1 MPKHLAIA
9 GNIGAGK
16 STLAKQIGKY
26 YNWRV
31 ELESV
36 DENPYLKDFY
46 DDMKKWSFH
55 LQIHFLNS
63 RFEQIRK
70 LAQLNENIIQDRSIY
85 EDAHIFAKNLFDSGM
100 MEKREYNNYFA
111 LYSSM
116 IDFIK
121 PPDLLIYLRADIPT
135 LIKRIEI
142 RSRDYESGIRLDYLK
157 NLNLYYEEWIANYD
171 LGKLLII
178 DVNNID
184 FVKNPEDLSEI
195 LNKVDRELFGM
206 FNQ

>member
-1 MPKHLAIA
+1 MPKHIAVA

-16 STLAKQIGKY
+16 STLAEQIGKY

-36 DENPYLKDFY
+36 EENPYLKDFY

-63 RFEQIRK
+63 RFEQTRK
-70 LAQLNENIIQDRSIY
+70 LAQLNENIVQDRSIY
-85 EDAHIFAKNLFDSGM
+85 EDAHIFAKNLHESGL

-121 PPDLLIYLRADIPT
+121 APDLLIYLRADIPT
-135 LIKRIEI
+135 LIKRIEM

-157 NLNLYYEEWIANYD
+157 NLNHYYEEWISNYD

-184 FVKNPEDLSEI
+184 FVKKLDDLSEI
-195 LNKVDRELFGM
+195 LTKVDRELFGM
-206 FNQ
+206 FN

>member
-1 MPKHLAIA
+1 MPKHIAVA

-16 STLAKQIGKY
+16 STLAEQIGKY

-36 DENPYLKDFY
+36 EENPYLKDFY

-63 RFEQIRK
+63 RFEQTRK
-70 LAQLNENIIQDRSIY
+70 LAQLNENIVQDRSIY
-85 EDAHIFAKNLFDSGM
+85 EDAHIFAKNLHESGL

-121 PPDLLIYLRADIPT
+121 APDLLIYLRADIPT
-135 LIKRIEI
+135 LIKRIEM

-157 NLNLYYEEWIANYD
+157 NLNHYYEEWISNYD

-184 FVKNPEDLSEI
+184 FVKKPDDLSEI
-195 LNKVDRELFGM
+195 LTKVDRELFGM
-206 FNQ
+206 FN

>member
-16 STLAKQIGKY
+16 STLAKEIGKY
-26 YNWRV
+26 YKWRV

-36 DENPYLKDFY
+36 ENNPYLKDFY
-46 DDMKKWSFH
+46 EDMKKWSFH

-63 RFEQIRK
+63 RFEQIR
-70 LAQLNENIIQDRSIY
+70 QLSNLNQSIIQDRSIY
-85 EDAHIFAKNLFDSGM
+85 EDAHIFAKNLHDSGF
-100 MEKREYNNYFA
+100 MEDREYQNYFA

-121 PPDLLIYLRADIPT
+121 APDLLIYLRADVPT
-135 LIKRIEI
+135 LIRRIEM
-142 RSRDYESGIRLDYLK
+142 RSRDYESGIRLDYLQ
-157 NLNLYYEEWIANYD
+157 NLNRYYEEWISSYQG
-171 LGKLLII
+171 GKLLII

-184 FVKNPEDLSEI
+184 FVKNQEDLAQI
-195 LNKVDRELFGM
+195 LSKVDRELFGI
-206 FNQ
+206 FN

>member
-1 MPKHLAIA
+1 MPKHIAVA

-16 STLAKQIGKY
+16 STLAEQIGKY

-36 DENPYLKDFY
+36 EENPYLKDFY

-63 RFEQIRK
+63 RFEQTRK
-70 LAQLNENIIQDRSIY
+70 LAQLNENIVQDRSIY
-85 EDAHIFAKNLFDSGM
+85 EDAHIFAKNLHESGL

-121 PPDLLIYLRADIPT
+121 APDLLIYLRADIPT
-135 LIKRIEI
+135 LIKRIEM

-157 NLNLYYEEWIANYD
+157 NLNHYYEEWISNYN

-184 FVKNPEDLSEI
+184 FVKKQDDLSEI
-195 LNKVDRELFGM
+195 LTKVDRELFGM
-206 FNQ
+206 FN

>member
-1 MPKHLAIA
+1 MPKHIAIA

-16 STLAKQIGKY
+16 STLAEKIGKY

-36 DENPYLKDFY
+36 EENPYLRDFY
-46 DDMKKWSFH
+46 DDMNKWSFH
-55 LQIHFLNS
+55 LQVHFLNS
-63 RFEQIRK
+63 RFEQTRR
-70 LAQLNENIIQDRSIY
+70 LSQLNENIVQDRSIY
-85 EDAHIFAKNLFDSGM
+85 EDAHIFAKNLRDSGLLAQ
-100 MEKREYNNYFA
+100 REYDNYFA

-116 IDFIK
+116 IEFIEA
-121 PPDLLIYLRADIPT
+121 PDLLVYLRADIPT
-135 LIKRIEI
+135 LIKRIEM

-157 NLNLYYEEWIANYD
+157 NLNRYYEEWISGYD

-184 FVKNPEDLSEI
+184 FVQNSEHLAEI
-195 LNKVDRELFGM
+195 LNKVDRELFGI
-206 FNQ
+206 FN

>member
-1 MPKHLAIA
+1 MPKHIAVA

-16 STLAKQIGKY
+16 STLAEQIGKF

-36 DENPYLKDFY
+36 EENPYLKDFY

-63 RFEQIRK
+63 RFEQTRK
-70 LAQLNENIIQDRSIY
+70 LAQLNENIVQDRSIY
-85 EDAHIFAKNLFDSGM
+85 EDAHIFAKNLHESGL
-100 MEKREYNNYFA
+100 MEKREYTNYFA

-116 IDFIK
+116 IDFIEA
-121 PPDLLIYLRADIPT
+121 PDLLIYLRANIPT
-135 LIKRIEI
+135 LIKRIEM

-157 NLNLYYEEWIANYD
+157 NLNRYYEEWIANYD

-184 FVKNPEDLSEI
+184 FVKNQDDLSEI
-195 LNKVDRELFGM
+195 LTKVDRELFGM
-206 FNQ
+206 FN